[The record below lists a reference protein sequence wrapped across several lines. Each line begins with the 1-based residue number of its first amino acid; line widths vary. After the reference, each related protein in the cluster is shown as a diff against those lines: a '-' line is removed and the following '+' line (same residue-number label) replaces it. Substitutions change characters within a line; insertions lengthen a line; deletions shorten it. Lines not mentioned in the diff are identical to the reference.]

1 MTAALVSRSV
11 KIYQAQLSARF
22 MAETARFAR
31 FISDNLSIMLL
42 GWALVAA
49 LAGGVRLAMLLSTF
63 PKLAKIEYL
72 PQLILPY
79 LLIAAAPA
87 VGHALASRCFAADVP
102 APQPSLRLA
111 RYGRWRALTASDARQ
126 SPLFGISGLMTSL
139 VAGILLS
146 MGLRLA
152 EYFLAM
158 PAVPSMAPG
167 WVVAVSRAMT
177 FDLIFFSF
185 LYAVCV
191 TMALRAAPLFP
202 RMLLYAWLCDLM
214 SQMAIAHFTIAAGG
228 VPGEIA
234 PLLQTYLFA
243 NIQKVLISMTI
254 WLPYLLVSDRVN
266 VTFRGRIR
274 LAGSA

>member
-1 MTAALVSRSV
+1 MVNRTIKA
-11 KIYQAQLSARF
+11 IYTQLAGRF
-22 MAETARFAR
+22 ADETARLAR
-31 FISDNLSIMLL
+31 FISEQLRTMLL
-42 GWALVAA
+42 GWAVLA
-49 LAGGVRLAMLLSTF
+49 LLGGGIRLAILLSTF
-63 PKLAKIEYL
+63 PKLAQFKYL

-87 VGHALASRCFAADVP
+87 VGYALASRCFAADVP

-167 WVVAVSRAMT
+167 WVVAVSRALT
-177 FDLIFFSF
+177 FDLVFFSF

-214 SQMAIAHFTIAAGG
+214 SQVAIAHFTIAAGG

-243 NIQKVLISMTI
+243 NIQKVLISMTL

-266 VTFRGRIR
+266 VTFRGRVR
-274 LAGSA
+274 LAGAA